1 MPMRNGY
8 KSHRGRSAVARNVI
22 MSGSSS
28 ASTNLSGAYFMNV
41 DGNTVQK
48 RAGSGGGNIKGGMA
62 PNATG
67 FNTMYWKAASM
78 SSGPDPR
85 NYIFKT
91 NYGYRPLRSG
101 VAQL

>member
-22 MSGSSS
+22 MSGASS
-28 ASTNLSGAYFMNV
+28 ASTNLSGAYFFL
-41 DGNTVQK
+41 DGSIK

-67 FNTMYWKAASM
+67 FNTMYWKPARV